1 MKAKKKLITSL
12 LPQIESYFLEED
24 ITRNVADLDKA
35 KELTIQAQLK
45 QLDIKK
51 NRVTNIVAK

>member
-51 NRVTNIVAK
+51 NRGTNIVAK

>member
-12 LPQIESYFLEED
+12 LPQIESYFQEED

>member
-24 ITRNVADLDKA
+24 ITRNVTDLDKA